1 MIIGICGKRQSGKD
15 TIANM
20 IAYIHTVGVTKANYQ
35 EWIANRV
42 SNKDRAKRKSVHFAD
57 ALKDCV
63 FAIYNIPRE
72 YLDDEYYKD
81 NSFFCIDNCKFY
93 DCKDVIHH
101 QEVYKIIDY
110 DSLVNSPEYFSYQLE
125 NTKKLH
131 VIKVRTILQFFG
143 IDICRKYLGDDVWIR
158 ATMNKVDDI
167 NHLYGICIIPDVRFI
182 NEAKTIQ
189 QHPLYGG
196 VIMVIREKNNRNDS
210 NSIHISESIDID
222 CEYIITNNTT
232 LFNLFYKVLDVY
244 QNIIARY
251 ENNRT
256 KR

>member
-20 IAYIHTVGVTKANYQ
+20 IAYIHNVGVTKANYH

-42 SNKDRAKRKSVHFAD
+42 SNKDRVKRKSVHFAG

-63 FAIYNIPRE
+63 SAIYNIPRE
-72 YLDDEYYKD
+72 YLDEEYYKD

-93 DCKDVIHH
+93 DCKDVINH
-101 QEVYKIIDY
+101 QEVYKIIEY
-110 DSLVNSPEYFSYQLE
+110 SSLADFPEYFNYQLE

-143 IDICRKYLGDDVWIR
+143 TDICRKYLGNDVWIR
-158 ATMNKVDDI
+158 ATMNKADDI
-167 NHLYGICIIPDVRFI
+167 NSVYGICLIPDVRFT

-196 VIMVIREKNNRNDS
+196 VIMVTREKNNCNDD
-210 NSIHISESIDID
+210 NSIHISEQIDID
-222 CEYIITNNTT
+222 CEYTITNNTT

-256 KR
+256 KG

>member
-42 SNKDRAKRKSVHFAD
+42 SNKDRVKRKSVHFAD

-63 FAIYNIPRE
+63 SAIYNIPRE
-72 YLDDEYYKD
+72 YLDEEYYKD
-81 NSFFCIDNCKFY
+81 NSFFCVDNCKFY
-93 DCKDVIHH
+93 DCKDVINH
-101 QEVYKIIDY
+101 QEVYKIIEY
-110 DSLVNSPEYFSYQLE
+110 SSLVNSPEYFSYQLE
-125 NTKKLH
+125 NTKKLR

-143 IDICRKYLGDDVWIR
+143 TDICRKHLGDDVWIR
-158 ATMNKVDDI
+158 ATMNKADDI
-167 NHLYGICIIPDVRFI
+167 NSVYGICLIPDVRFT
-182 NEAKTIQ
+182 NEAQTIQ

-196 VIMVIREKNNRNDS
+196 VIMVTREKNNCNDDS
-210 NSIHISESIDID
+210 SQHISEQIAVD
-222 CEYIITNNTT
+222 CEYTITNNTT
-232 LFNLFYKVLDVY
+232 LFNLFYKVLDAY

-251 ENNRT
+251 ANNRI
-256 KR
+256 KG